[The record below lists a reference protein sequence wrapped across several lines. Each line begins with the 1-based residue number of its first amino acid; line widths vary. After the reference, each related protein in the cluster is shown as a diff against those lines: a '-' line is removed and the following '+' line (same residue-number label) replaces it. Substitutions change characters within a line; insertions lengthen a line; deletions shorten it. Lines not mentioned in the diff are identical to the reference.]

1 MIESEYLKKIINKKL
16 QHLIL
21 RGART
26 TVISDTQILIEDI
39 EEWLSKDARIIQNA
53 SNIHIAFDVYSKA
66 DYQGGGL
73 IVSLNFVK
81 KSYYVVLFSYFLF
94 VLFCCIFIVWL
105 ITINLAYKID
115 VWKPE
120 IW

>member
-66 DYQGGGL
+66 DYQGGGAYCFIKL
-73 IVSLNFVK
+73 CKKIILCGFIFVF
-81 KSYYVVLFSYFLF
+81 SVCSVLLYFYCVANYYQFS
-94 VLFCCIFIVWL
+94 V
-105 ITINLAYKID
+105 
-115 VWKPE
+115 
-120 IW
+120 